1 MCTLPHGV
9 MKKNEIPDKYLIIKY
24 IKPRIFILAQF
35 IHQNSIDILYYIF
48 YIKNKISHLNRHIQS
63 IELGRKRI

>member
-1 MCTLPHGV
+1 MCPLPHGV
-9 MKKNEIPDKYLIIKY
+9 MKKNEISDKYLIIKY

-63 IELGRKRI
+63 IELGRK